1 MHRSKPSVAC
11 DLAPMTHRGALLFGQ
26 KNERLG
32 NMGRRRTQL
41 ALSAAEQA
49 AVGRWQE
56 NPDDPRTAERLRFA
70 LEASTGQYTLEELA
84 RRLGRQRSTLQNW
97 LARFEAGGL
106 EGLVAREGG
115 PGRAT
120 PVAQA
125 NIQRQLLTGLRAGRW
140 TSAAHVAAWL
150 RETHGIQ
157 RSRKAIY
164 YWFQKHGVPAPS
176 ARS

>member
-1 MHRSKPSVAC
+1 
-11 DLAPMTHRGALLFGQ
+11 
-26 KNERLG
+26 
-32 NMGRRRTQL
+32 MGRKRTQL
-41 ALSAAEQA
+41 ALSAADRA
-49 AVGRWQE
+49 AALRWLE
-56 NPDDPRTAERLRFA
+56 CSDDSRTVERLCFA
-70 LEASTGQYTLEELA
+70 LEAATGQHTLEDLA
-84 RRLGRQRSTLQNW
+84 RRLHRTRSTIQNW